1 MGSISG
7 SAKEGLPMKMGALLG
22 PVLDP
27 SQNGFLA
34 EQARRYEGEG
44 FAGLWMAQAIGRGF
58 MLTDPF
64 VALSQAA
71 AVTTEVKLGTAVL
84 QLPLYHP
91 ADVAHRVLSL
101 QQVSGERLVLGVGAG
116 STASDFAMY
125 DREYAERFSRFDQ
138 CLKELRSYLD
148 TGSCGGKS
156 LSPWP
161 ETLGRTPLYLG
172 SWGKGVER
180 AADAF
185 DGWIASAA
193 YRTPDEVCD
202 AHARYRAA
210 GGGRA
215 VVSTIQVSGET
226 DLGEL
231 REKLT
236 RFDEAG
242 FDEAVV
248 MLLPGAPA
256 PGEVRRLIS

>member
-1 MGSISG
+1 
-7 SAKEGLPMKMGALLG
+7 MKMGALLG
-22 PVLDP
+22 PILDP
-27 SQNGFLA
+27 SQNDFLA
-34 EQARRYEGEG
+34 EQARRYEEEG

-64 VALSQAA
+64 VALSVAA
-71 AVTTEVKLGTAVL
+71 AVTSQVRLGTAVL

-101 QQVSGERLVLGVGAG
+101 LQISGERLVLGVGAG
-116 STASDFAMY
+116 STANDFATY
-125 DREYAERFSRFDQ
+125 DRDYSDRFSRFDT
-138 CLKELRSYLD
+138 CLQELRSYLS
-148 TGSCGGKS
+148 TGASGDQS

-161 ETLGRTPLYLG
+161 DTLGRTPLYLG

-180 AADAF
+180 AAGSF

-210 GGGRA
+210 GGGHA
-215 VVSTIQVSGET
+215 VVSTIQISGET

-231 REKLT
+231 RDKLA

-248 MLLPGAPA
+248 MLLPGAPDPA
-256 PGEVRRLIS
+256 DVRRLVS